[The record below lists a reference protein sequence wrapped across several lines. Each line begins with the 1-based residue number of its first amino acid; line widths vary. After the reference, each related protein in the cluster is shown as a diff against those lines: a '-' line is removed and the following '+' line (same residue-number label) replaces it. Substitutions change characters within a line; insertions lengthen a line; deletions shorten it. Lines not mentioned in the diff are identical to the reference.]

1 MSDTLIKVDKL
12 SKKFCGSLKHSLWY
26 GLQDIASE
34 CTGAGTRGKGE
45 LRQSEFWAVKNISFE
60 LRRGECLGLIGRNGA
75 GKTTLLRLLN
85 GLLKPDTGRIDLFG
99 QVGAIIALGA
109 TLKPILSGRENIYV
123 SAAVRG
129 LSKRETDRKIDEIID
144 FTELGDFIDSP
155 VQNYSS
161 GMSVRLNFAVASA
174 LEPDV
179 LLLDEVLAVGDASF
193 RNKCY
198 HRIASLRKSTA
209 VIFVSHNMEQVA
221 RISSQVLVMDAGAS
235 VFIGSVDNGI
245 SKYNT
250 LNNQARGSDNTDSFL
265 ALHPPVTAF
274 HATLSTDELCSGQA
288 LDIHFLLM
296 STKSLPVYLFKVHFY
311 NETGAFAA
319 DGVLQVKDID
329 LELNEGETQFTVT
342 VDSIQLKNGVY
353 KLAFNF
359 IDQFGD
365 MVVWSYKK
373 HEITVYGAYNG
384 AIADYQL
391 KLKHLA
397 NQVCDCK
404 DP

>member
-1 MSDTLIKVDKL
+1 M
-12 SKKFCGSLKHSLWY
+12 
-26 GLQDIASE
+26 
-34 CTGAGTRGKGE
+34 
-45 LRQSEFWAVKNISFE
+45 
-60 LRRGECLGLIGRNGA
+60 GLIGRNGA

-85 GLLKPDTGRIDLFG
+85 GLLKPDIGRIELFG
-99 QVGAIIALGA
+99 QVGAMIALGA

-123 SAAVRG
+123 SAAVHG
-129 LSKRETDRKIDEIID
+129 LSKQETDRKIDEIID
-144 FTELGDFIDSP
+144 FAELGDFIDSP

-221 RISSQVLVMDAGAS
+221 RISSQVLVMDIGAAA
-235 VFIGSVDNGI
+235 FIGSVDNGI

-250 LNNQARGSDNTDSFL
+250 LNYQARDSENTDSFL
-265 ALHPPVTAF
+265 ALHPPVTSF
-274 HATLSTDELCSGQA
+274 QATLSTYELCSGEA
-288 LDIHFLLM
+288 LDIHFLLT
-296 STKSLPVYLFKVHFY
+296 SAKSLPVYLFKVHFY

-319 DGVLQVKDID
+319 DAILQAKDID
-329 LELNEGETQFTVT
+329 FELKEGETQFIVT
-342 VDSIQLKNGVY
+342 LDAIQLRNGIY
-353 KLAFNF
+353 KLAFNL
-359 IDQFGD
+359 IDEFGD
-365 MVVWSYKK
+365 LLVWSYKK
-373 HEITVYGAYNG
+373 HEITIYGAYNG

-391 KLKHLA
+391 ELSIRRYCTS
-397 NQVCDCK
+397 Q
-404 DP
+404 